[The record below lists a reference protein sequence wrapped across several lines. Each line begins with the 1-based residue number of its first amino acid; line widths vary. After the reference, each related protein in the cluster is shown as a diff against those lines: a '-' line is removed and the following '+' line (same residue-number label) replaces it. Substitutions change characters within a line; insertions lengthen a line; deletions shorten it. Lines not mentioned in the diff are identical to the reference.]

1 MNKDLVFMCL
11 KCGHL
16 LFITG
21 TASEKVK
28 KISRLDDYEC
38 DECGEQR
45 EENWVYVRTGDYQK
59 EYGKKVQDN
68 D

>member
-1 MNKDLVFMCL
+1 MTKDLVFECK
-11 KCGHL
+11 KCEHL

-28 KISRLDDYEC
+28 KISNLNEYEC
-38 DECGEQR
+38 PNCGTKR
-45 EENWVYVRTGDYQK
+45 EENWIYVRVGDYQK
-59 EYGKKVQDN
+59 EYGKKVEED